1 MQFSKFRGKK
11 KPLVRFSKSVSS
23 VLGSRTLVSGGAG
36 GEAFLLGSP
45 AWCVMGHAGHGS
57 RALGHM
63 LSVGSVAIRS
73 LTLHNLRFPSFTEN
87 LDVFPTQCHFSNV
100 HSLNPYGL
108 EAAYLPKGRRKLQ
121 LGVEA
126 KISLKSRV
134 TSAIQCWKQEL
145 AGGGKY
151 IYIYI
156 LCIYI
161 CIYIYTH
168 THKTVCVY
176 IYTHTYKTV
185 YI

>member
-1 MQFSKFRGKK
+1 MQ
-11 KPLVRFSKSVSS
+11 
-23 VLGSRTLVSGGAG
+23 
-36 GEAFLLGSP
+36 
-45 AWCVMGHAGHGS
+45 
-57 RALGHM
+57 
-63 LSVGSVAIRS
+63 SVGCVAVRS

-87 LDVFPTQCHFSNV
+87 LGVFPAQRHFSNV

-145 AGGGKY
+145 AGGGRVY

-156 LCIYI
+156 
-161 CIYIYTH
+161 
-168 THKTVCVY
+168 HKTVCIYTQNCIY
-176 IYTHTYKTV
+176 IYTHTYKTIYIVVYSICVCVHV
-185 YI
+185 YILQHYG

>member
-1 MQFSKFRGKK
+1 M
-11 KPLVRFSKSVSS
+11 V
-23 VLGSRTLVSGGAG
+23 
-36 GEAFLLGSP
+36 
-45 AWCVMGHAGHGS
+45 GHPGHGS
-57 RALGHM
+57 RALGHVQ
-63 LSVGSVAIRS
+63 SVGCVAIRS

-145 AGGGKY
+145 AVGGKY
-151 IYIYI
+151 IYIQNGVYI
-156 LCIYI
+156 YIYIYIHILTHTHTHTHIQNCIYI
-161 CIYIYTH
+161 VVY
-168 THKTVCVY
+168 VCVSM
-176 IYTHTYKTV
+176 YTFFSIMDEHNYYTGNFRH
-185 YI
+185 